1 MTEQAARTESW
12 NWRGRT
18 VRWLATSIW
27 GASLLMVAA
36 LTLASV
42 VAFAG
47 PSDIG
52 TATHEGEF
60 GTDGIGTGS
69 WSTGNITEYRE
80 GDEIRFRFEID
91 TKNEAALSG
100 TLDVAFSLED
110 ATCHFFDGSFEL
122 GAIEILVG
130 PDVWTVAKVGSAV
143 PSGNE
148 WVQTIQIDKAAGTSG
163 KIVARVNYT
172 LKLED
177 NIGLCTGSSQHSRLQ
192 DGSVPGDV
200 VSDGLMNV
208 PVPGGRIILFP
219 DITVTKYVDRD
230 GDGTFESTASAGEF
244 EFTLDGATTLLTNSS
259 GTVVFEQV
267 QPDGDHTIT
276 EEQIDFSSGTYSFD
290 HGDGT
295 SSTFVGSTAT
305 ATVYAGNPSS
315 VQNAQSNFYNTAQI
329 PVIAVSKLADKAS
342 VSVAGEEITY
352 TYEVSN
358 PGNVSLTVVTLS
370 DDNTDAPPSYVSG
383 DDGNSELDIDETW
396 IYTAI
401 HTVTQA
407 EIDAGGTIDN
417 IATADS
423 SETDPE
429 TATES
434 VTVSQDP
441 RYSIEKT
448 VTDVDGEGAEASVD
462 AAGDLISY
470 SIVVTNSGNVTLN
483 NVALIDALL
492 EGANGTLG
500 AKTESLNSDD
510 ILEVSEIWTYNGSY
524 TVQQSDI
531 NDNGGGDGDIDNT
544 ATVSSDELA
553 DESDSE
559 AVPISIGPN
568 YSIDKTVTGV
578 DTVGDGIL
586 NSANEVIDYQIVVT
600 NDGNVSLTGVSV
612 ADPLLEG
619 ANGTLGAKTE
629 SLNNDDILEVSEI
642 WTYNGSYTV
651 QQSDLDDNGGGDG
664 DIDNNATVSSD
675 ELADESDSEAVPISI
690 GPDYSIDKTVTGV
703 DTVGDGILN
712 SANEVIDYQIVVT
725 NDGNVSLTGVS
736 VADPL
741 LEGANGTLGAK
752 TESLNNDD
760 ILEVGETWTYT
771 GAYTV
776 RQSDINDNGGGDG
789 DIDNTATV
797 SSNELADESDSASV
811 PIALSGSIEII
822 KAGTFLNDGDAD
834 GVADVGETVT
844 YTFTVENTGKVALTN
859 VTVTDPKAT
868 VVGGPL
874 ASLAVGGSDSGTFT
888 ASYIMTQAD
897 IDAGNVDNTATVTGT
912 PPSGSNV
919 TNEDT
924 ETVTFAQVPSLTIDK
939 TGDDGPVSV
948 GDTIT
953 YQITVTNTGNIT
965 LHNVT
970 ATDPLTGLD
979 TNLGSLAPQEVRT
992 LNPTYAVTVG
1002 DLPGPLVNTATA
1014 DSDETDPGEDD
1025 HSVEVLPAR
1034 IDLSLTKT
1042 VDNASPQAGEIV
1054 SFKIVVA
1061 NGPNFADAT
1070 GVEVTDTLPAGYTF
1084 VDFVVSQGTYAYNG
1098 LNSIWAVGD
1107 LPVGSSAMLQVFA
1120 TVLEGG
1126 RHVNPVEVTA
1136 ADQDDIDS
1144 VPANASVLSED
1155 DDDEVV
1161 VLVDTPTADLLVD
1174 KTVDEPI
1181 AIEGAVVT
1189 FTISVTN
1196 NGPGNAT
1203 GVVLRDALPLGL
1215 VYISHSGSSDYS
1227 QADNR
1232 WEVGTLLL
1240 GASATLQISALI
1252 EDGTAGTTIT
1262 NTALVI
1268 EADVEDPDESNNE
1281 DSADVTIVAA
1291 DLVVTKTVDDPTPVE
1306 GDTIVWTVTVTNNG
1320 PVDATGVVL
1329 SDILPAGLTYVN
1341 DDGAG
1346 SFIEASGDWIIGL
1359 LLVAASR
1366 TLNITA
1372 EVDAGTAG
1380 TTITNTASV
1389 EEADQ
1394 PDPDPS
1400 NNEDSV
1406 DIVVGETVA
1415 GSGGA
1420 AEECEGKVIISEIA
1434 WAGTAASPDDEWIE
1448 IRNIGGEPVDLTG
1461 WILRWRKKQP
1471 VTTEDFQWKV
1481 VPLSGELQ
1489 ASSTPICEL
1498 TDREPEPAVEFVK
1511 REIDDL
1517 SWFVV
1522 ARPVDYDE
1530 SYMLL
1535 ERRSD
1540 LTISNL
1546 DANIVYDD
1554 VAPYSMELSNE
1565 GDIIELLDANGEI
1578 VDTANAFPSYYGNW
1592 PAGNALT
1599 RGTMERIDPLGSD
1612 ERENWH
1618 TNLGIITR
1626 GVDANGR
1633 PLIASADNV
1642 NSQTLEELE
1651 LFADLNATRTL
1662 PGARLEVGLDL
1673 LREVRRETGWPWIR
1687 ITRPGYNTAADVAG
1701 GGGQFAVPVY
1711 LFAGRYSND
1720 IYWLGIDTAGLVP
1733 GDYLVWVV
1741 YGEGQTVLVPITVL
1755 D

>member
-12 NWRGRT
+12 NWRGKV

-36 LTLASV
+36 LTLVSV
-42 VAFAG
+42 VALAG

-559 AVPISIGPN
+559 AVPISIGP
-568 YSIDKTVTGV
+568 
-578 DTVGDGIL
+578 
-586 NSANEVIDYQIVVT
+586 
-600 NDGNVSLTGVSV
+600 
-612 ADPLLEG
+612 
-619 ANGTLGAKTE
+619 
-629 SLNNDDILEVSEI
+629 
-642 WTYNGSYTV
+642 
-651 QQSDLDDNGGGDG
+651 
-664 DIDNNATVSSD
+664 
-675 ELADESDSEAVPISI
+675 
-690 GPDYSIDKTVTGV
+690 DYSIDKTVTGV

-1144 VPANASVLSED
+1144 VPANASVLS
-1155 DDDEVV
+1155 
-1161 VLVDTPTADLLVD
+1161 
-1174 KTVDEPI
+1174 
-1181 AIEGAVVT
+1181 
-1189 FTISVTN
+1189 
-1196 NGPGNAT
+1196 
-1203 GVVLRDALPLGL
+1203 
-1215 VYISHSGSSDYS
+1215 
-1227 QADNR
+1227 
-1232 WEVGTLLL
+1232 
-1240 GASATLQISALI
+1240 
-1252 EDGTAGTTIT
+1252 
-1262 NTALVI
+1262 
-1268 EADVEDPDESNNE
+1268 
-1281 DSADVTIVAA
+1281 
-1291 DLVVTKTVDDPTPVE
+1291 DPT
-1306 GDTIVWTVTVTNNG
+1306 
-1320 PVDATGVVL
+1320 
-1329 SDILPAGLTYVN
+1329 LT
-1341 DDGAG
+1341 
-1346 SFIEASGDWIIGL
+1346 
-1359 LLVAASR
+1359 
-1366 TLNITA
+1366 T
-1372 EVDAGTAG
+1372 
-1380 TTITNTASV
+1380 
-1389 EEADQ
+1389 
-1394 PDPDPS
+1394 P
-1400 NNEDSV
+1400 NEK
-1406 DIVVGETVA
+1406 
-1415 GSGGA
+1415 
-1420 AEECEGKVIISEIA
+1420 C
-1434 WAGTAASPDDEWIE
+1434 
-1448 IRNIGGEPVDLTG
+1448 
-1461 WILRWRKKQP
+1461 
-1471 VTTEDFQWKV
+1471 
-1481 VPLSGELQ
+1481 
-1489 ASSTPICEL
+1489 
-1498 TDREPEPAVEFVK
+1498 
-1511 REIDDL
+1511 
-1517 SWFVV
+1517 
-1522 ARPVDYDE
+1522 
-1530 SYMLL
+1530 
-1535 ERRSD
+1535 
-1540 LTISNL
+1540 
-1546 DANIVYDD
+1546 
-1554 VAPYSMELSNE
+1554 
-1565 GDIIELLDANGEI
+1565 
-1578 VDTANAFPSYYGNW
+1578 
-1592 PAGNALT
+1592 
-1599 RGTMERIDPLGSD
+1599 
-1612 ERENWH
+1612 
-1618 TNLGIITR
+1618 
-1626 GVDANGR
+1626 
-1633 PLIASADNV
+1633 
-1642 NSQTLEELE
+1642 
-1651 LFADLNATRTL
+1651 
-1662 PGARLEVGLDL
+1662 
-1673 LREVRRETGWPWIR
+1673 
-1687 ITRPGYNTAADVAG
+1687 
-1701 GGGQFAVPVY
+1701 
-1711 LFAGRYSND
+1711 
-1720 IYWLGIDTAGLVP
+1720 
-1733 GDYLVWVV
+1733 
-1741 YGEGQTVLVPITVL
+1741 
-1755 D
+1755 